1 MKKLLT
7 SALLALTLAA
17 FGRFT
22 DSTKSIS
29 VSIPNSLTA
38 INSIAKAEA
47 ASQGI
52 EVGQSAP
59 DFTFTD
65 LATGRTLNLS
75 DLRDKPV
82 FINFWATWCPPCVKE
97 LPHIQ
102 AKYEEYKDKINFVAI
117 SLDGEQDAPAQFIPA
132 KGYTFPVGYGNER
145 EISRAYNVEAIPMS
159 FIIDTNG
166 VVKAKIMGSMDE
178 AALESFIQKG
188 L

>member
-1 MKKLLT
+1 M
-7 SALLALTLAA
+7 
-17 FGRFT
+17 
-22 DSTKSIS
+22 
-29 VSIPNSLTA
+29 
-38 INSIAKAEA
+38 
-47 ASQGI
+47 
-52 EVGQSAP
+52 
-59 DFTFTD
+59 
-65 LATGRTLNLS
+65 
-75 DLRDKPV
+75 
-82 FINFWATWCPPCVKE
+82 
-97 LPHIQ
+97 
-102 AKYEEYKDKINFVAI
+102 AI

>member
-1 MKKLLT
+1 M
-7 SALLALTLAA
+7 
-17 FGRFT
+17 
-22 DSTKSIS
+22 
-29 VSIPNSLTA
+29 
-38 INSIAKAEA
+38 
-47 ASQGI
+47 
-52 EVGQSAP
+52 
-59 DFTFTD
+59 
-65 LATGRTLNLS
+65 NLS

-117 SLDGEQDAPAQFIPA
+117 SLDSEQDAPAQFIPA

-166 VVKAKIMGSMDE
+166 VVKAKIVGSMDE